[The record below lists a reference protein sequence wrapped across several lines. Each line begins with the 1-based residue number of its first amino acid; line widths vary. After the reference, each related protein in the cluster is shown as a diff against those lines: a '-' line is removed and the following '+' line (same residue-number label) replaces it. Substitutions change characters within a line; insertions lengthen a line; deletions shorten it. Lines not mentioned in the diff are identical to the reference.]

1 MWVGKKD
8 KSFAKRSR
16 RGGKKLKSPKLE
28 MLQIVL
34 ELFIYLPCE
43 LIPVSVGSAHNLLS
57 TNLPGTRL
65 QTRGQNVMRV
75 HVLSSGAGIWR
86 CLRGLNF
93 N

>member
-1 MWVGKKD
+1 M
-8 KSFAKRSR
+8 
-16 RGGKKLKSPKLE
+16 KSPKHEILE
-28 MLQIVL
+28 IVL
-34 ELFIYLPCE
+34 ELFIFLPCE
-43 LIPVSVGSAHNLLS
+43 LIPISVGSAHNLLS

-65 QTRGQNVMRV
+65 QTRGQSIMRV